1 MYYNC
6 LFRNAT
12 SYADNLN
19 KDYKGEAYFGI
30 TDMAKAFTTTT
41 TTTKP
46 KATTTRNTN
55 PTTSATT
62 TAYNYATKIAF
73 TKKDVTLYPDNNNP
87 GI

>member
-30 TDMAKAFTTTT
+30 TDMAKAFNT

-46 KATTTRNTN
+46 T
-55 PTTSATT
+55 
-62 TAYNYATKIAF
+62 AF
-73 TKKDVTLYPDNNNP
+73 TQKDVTLYPDNSNP

>member
-1 MYYNC
+1 MI
-6 LFRNAT
+6 
-12 SYADNLN
+12 
-19 KDYKGEAYFGI
+19 KKYKGEAYFGI

-41 TTTKP
+41 KP
-46 KATTTRNTN
+46 TATTTRNTT

-73 TKKDVTLYPDNNNP
+73 TKKDVTLYPDNSNP

>member
-1 MYYNC
+1 MI
-6 LFRNAT
+6 
-12 SYADNLN
+12 
-19 KDYKGEAYFGI
+19 KKYKGEAYFGI
-30 TDMAKAFTTTT
+30 TDMTKAFTTTT
-41 TTTKP
+41 TKP
-46 KATTTRNTN
+46 TATTTRNTT

>member
-1 MYYNC
+1 MI
-6 LFRNAT
+6 
-12 SYADNLN
+12 
-19 KDYKGEAYFGI
+19 KKYKGEAYFGI

-41 TTTKP
+41 KP
-46 KATTTRNTN
+46 TTRNTT

-73 TKKDVTLYPDNNNP
+73 TKKDVTLYPDNSNP

>member
-6 LFRNAT
+6 LFRKAD

-19 KDYKGEAYFGI
+19 KDYEGEAYFGI

-41 TTTKP
+41 TKP
-46 KATTTRNTN
+46 T
-55 PTTSATT
+55 
-62 TAYNYATKIAF
+62 AF
-73 TKKDVTLYPDNNNP
+73 TKKDVTLYPDNSNP

>member
-30 TDMAKAFTTTT
+30 TDMAKA

-46 KATTTRNTN
+46 T
-55 PTTSATT
+55 
-62 TAYNYATKIAF
+62 AF
-73 TKKDVTLYPDNNNP
+73 TEKDVTLYPDNSNP